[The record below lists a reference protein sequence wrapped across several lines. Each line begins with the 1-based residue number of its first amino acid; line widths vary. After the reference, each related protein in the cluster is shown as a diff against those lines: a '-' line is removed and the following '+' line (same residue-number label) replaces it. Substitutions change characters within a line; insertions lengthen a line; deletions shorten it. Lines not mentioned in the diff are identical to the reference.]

1 MGKLHPASPAGEVPV
16 SRGPGW
22 PQTEAPQHSVV
33 TALVIPL
40 LGRGSSRLQRRD
52 CEPTAAGAG
61 SRGHPRGPAAGFP
74 ECHLGARLISKVFIL
89 SSRDSDIVRIFDYIL
104 AVGFSS
110 N

>member
-1 MGKLHPASPAGEVPV
+1 M
-16 SRGPGW
+16 
-22 PQTEAPQHSVV
+22 V
-33 TALVIPL
+33 TALVILL

-52 CEPTAAGAG
+52 CEPAAGAG

-89 SSRDSDIVRIFDYIL
+89 SSRDSDVVRIFDYIL

-110 N
+110 D